1 MNVLKVTISSVL
13 FFPAYM
19 YLDLS
24 IDEETGLPEQIRE
37 KYTLTKT
44 LGRLVL
50 S

>member
-1 MNVLKVTISSVL
+1 
-13 FFPAYM
+13 M

-24 IDEETGLPEQIRE
+24 IDEEAGIPEKIRE